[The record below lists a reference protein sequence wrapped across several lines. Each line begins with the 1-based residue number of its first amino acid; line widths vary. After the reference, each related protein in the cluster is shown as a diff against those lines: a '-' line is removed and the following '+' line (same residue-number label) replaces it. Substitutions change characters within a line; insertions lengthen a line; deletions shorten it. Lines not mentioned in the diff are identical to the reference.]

1 MKKTWILVQ
10 QNWIYL
16 LTALLFT
23 LWALAFIHNSS
34 YRASDGRLYFALFDD
49 AMISMRYAWNFAH
62 GNGLVWNK
70 GEYVEGYT
78 NLLMTLIMSIP
89 SFFFEKRFAVLAIQL
104 TGIFFMLATAF
115 ITVKIYQI
123 SSKRNS
129 LAEYLLFLTILLYY
143 PLNFWS
149 LMGMET
155 GLLAFLLSSAVLY
168 SLKYKEDLQGR
179 HLWLASLSF
188 GLAYLARND
197 SIVYGIPVFIYLTQ
211 TFKSGK
217 KYIYW
222 YLLGCLVYALFPI
235 GQTIFRY
242 FYYGA
247 VVPNTYLL
255 KLAGIPLDLRLSQGW
270 IFVQKFL
277 MEIKIPLGI
286 AVISLFLKPS
296 KQKFLFF
303 ALFLVAISYETYVGG
318 DPWNYWRIMAPSM
331 PFIYILVIAACT
343 DLPSPPLPRP
353 VHSLGII
360 SIAFICFYTVNS
372 RFFREISLTD
382 IPYDSWDAKRHI
394 ETSILINKVTYE
406 NATIGVF
413 WAGTL
418 PYYLD
423 RKAIDF
429 LGKSDSYIASLP
441 PDIST
446 YSDRYLPPGH
456 NKYDLT
462 YSIQQLLPTYVEGF
476 VWGPQDLTEWRDI
489 HYVKTTNKYV
499 EIYLLKDSVDV
510 NWNKVKIAKNR

>member
-1 MKKTWILVQ
+1 MKKTWVLVQ

-16 LTALLFT
+16 LIALLFT

-78 NLLMTLIMSIP
+78 NLLMTLIMSIA
-89 SFFFEKRFAVLAIQL
+89 SFFLEKRSAVLTIQL
-104 TGIFFMLATAF
+104 TGVFFMLATAF

-123 SSKRNS
+123 SAKGNS
-129 LAEYLLFLTILLYY
+129 LAEYLLFLLVLLYY

-155 GLLAFLLSSAVLY
+155 GLLAFLLSLAVLY
-168 SLKYKEDLQGR
+168 SLKYKEDLEVK
-179 HLWLASLSF
+179 HLWLAALSF

-197 SIVYGIPVFIYLTQ
+197 SIVYGVPVFLYLMQ

-222 YLLGCLVYALFPI
+222 YLMGGLIYALFPI

-247 VVPNTYLL
+247 IVPNTYLL
-255 KLAGIPLDLRLSQGW
+255 KLAGVPFDLRLSQGW
-270 IFVQKFL
+270 VFVQKFL

-286 AVISLFLKPS
+286 AMIGLFIKSS

-303 ALFLVAISYETYVGG
+303 TLFLVAIFYEAYVGG
-318 DPWNYWRIMAPSM
+318 DPWDYWRIMAPSM
-331 PFIYILVIAACT
+331 PFIFILVIASCT
-343 DLPSPPLPRP
+343 DVLST
-353 VHSLGII
+353 HSTKPMYYLGII
-360 SIAFICFYTVNS
+360 SITFACLYTINS
-372 RFFREISLTD
+372 RFFKEIFLTD

-394 ETSILINKVTYE
+394 EASILINKVTYE

-418 PYYLD
+418 PYYLE
-423 RKAIDF
+423 RKTFDF

-446 YSDRYLPPGH
+446 YSDQYLPPGH

-462 YSIQQLLPTYVEGF
+462 YSIQYLLPTYAEGF
-476 VWGPQDLTEWRDI
+476 VWGSQDLTAWRDI

-499 EIYLLKDSVDV
+499 EIYLLKDSPDV
-510 NWNKVKIAKNR
+510 NWNMVKIVKNR